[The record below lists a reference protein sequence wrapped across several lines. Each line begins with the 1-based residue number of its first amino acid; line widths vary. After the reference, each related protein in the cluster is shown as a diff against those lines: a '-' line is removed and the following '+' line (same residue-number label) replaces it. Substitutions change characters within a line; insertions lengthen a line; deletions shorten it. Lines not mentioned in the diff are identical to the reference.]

1 MNAVLKKRLPRDLKS
16 NLGRYLALVL
26 LIVMGIF
33 IVVSMVGSADAI
45 IQGTKQKGKDSSIQD
60 GQFSVF
66 VPLTDTELETLSEG
80 GTVIEPEFYIDM
92 PTDDGKVLRLFK
104 DRQKT
109 DLVNIAKGRNV
120 ENKGETVLERRFAEV
135 NGYKVGD
142 SITAGGVQLEIV
154 GLGSVPDYDAPLR
167 SLADTG
173 VQSEVFGLLFVTSE
187 EYDYIRGNT
196 TQKAQEYNYS
206 YRLGKG
212 ITHDELKQKIKDL
225 DFDYTKVDDKYFKE
239 SISEFLDAKSEI
251 EDGVAEIHSGAGE
264 LSGGLK
270 KLDENSTA
278 LNESAD
284 KLMNAYLAQA
294 NSASSAL
301 GVKQTLTEQN
311 YAQLL
316 DTLSKSDT
324 TGQAASLKA
333 NLDSIAK
340 FKNGIAEYTD
350 SVRKAAQGSGEL
362 YSGIDEMKKFTDEL
376 VAKEF
381 VLDIDNLTS
390 FLKASDNG
398 RIAAA
403 AGDVIMNKVGGL
415 IAGVIV
421 LILFAYVISVF
432 VVHQIEQESSI
443 IGALYALGV
452 KKKDLVRHYI
462 SMPTLVA
469 FVGGLLGTLL
479 GFTPLGINMQMYKSY
494 SYFSLPDVDL
504 VFPPYLIV
512 YGLVMPP
519 LISAIVN
526 TLVINK
532 RLSQT
537 ALSLIRSEHKAAK
550 YKQFSIKSDN
560 FERVFRIRQ
569 MVREL
574 RSSITVVLGMLISM
588 LVITL
593 GLNTYSLCTDVRDRN
608 IADTKY
614 EYMYLYKYPE
624 KQAPQGSE
632 TAYVEGLDMQLMGYT
647 LEVSVIG
654 IDGESRYFD
663 AKVEKGK
670 NKAVINNS
678 LAERLGYKK
687 GDKVTFSDPAN
698 DIDYTFT
705 VTGIAQYSPG
715 FTLFMDRQSMC
726 ELFGKDKDYFNAA
739 YADHKLDI
747 DEGRLYSI
755 TTKDEI
761 KKSAGVFID
770 QMTSFIAMLLIAG
783 SVIFCVVMY
792 LMMGVMID
800 RSSFGISLIK
810 IFGYRPKEIR
820 SLYLNGNLIVV
831 AIGGLFV
838 IPAAK
843 FLMDLIYPTFVANVA
858 CCMDISYQWYAYVLL
873 YCAMMLVYL
882 LINKLLMRKISK
894 ITPAQVLKNRE

>member
-1 MNAVLKKRLPRDLKS
+1 MNKVLRKRLPRELKS
-16 NLGRYLALVL
+16 NFGRYLALIL

-33 IVVSMVGSADAI
+33 IVVSMVGSADSI
-45 IQGTKQKGKDSSIQD
+45 IRGTDDKAKQSNVQH

-66 VPLTDTELETLSEG
+66 VPLTDEELAKLSEG

-104 DRQKT
+104 DRERT
-109 DLVNIAKGRNV
+109 DLVNITGGRKAEKN
-120 ENKGETVLERRFAEV
+120 GEAVIERRFAEV
-135 NGYKVGD
+135 NKINIGD
-142 SITAGGVQLEIV
+142 TVAAGGVQFKIV
-154 GLGSVPDYDAPLR
+154 GIGTVPDYDAPLR

-173 VQSEVFGLLFVTSE
+173 VQSEVFGLLFVTNA
-187 EYDYIRGNT
+187 EYAHIRDNT
-196 TQKAQEYNYS
+196 SQKAQEYTYS
-206 YRLGKG
+206 YRLGKDV
-212 ITHDELKQKIKDL
+212 TDDELKQMIKDL
-225 DFDYTKVDDKYFKE
+225 DFDYEKVDDKYFKK
-239 SISEFLDAKSEI
+239 SIEEFLDAKSEI
-251 EDGVAEIHSGAGE
+251 ENGVKDIHSGADE
-264 LSGGLK
+264 LSDSLE
-270 KLDENSTA
+270 KLGKSGTD
-278 LNESAD
+278 LDSAAQ
-284 KLMNAYLAQA
+284 KLLDSYFAQA
-294 NSASSAL
+294 NRAFSAL
-301 GVKQTLTEQN
+301 GADRTLTVQN

-316 DTLSKSDT
+316 DAAAKSDT

-333 NLDSIAK
+333 NLDSAVK
-340 FKNGIAEYTD
+340 FRNGVKEYTD
-350 SVRKAAQGSGEL
+350 SVKRAAVGSGEL
-362 YSGIDEMKKFTDEL
+362 YSGIDDMKKFTEDL

-390 FLKASDNG
+390 FIKASDNA

-403 AGDVIMNKVGGL
+403 AGDVIMNKVGGI

-432 VVHQIEQESSI
+432 VVHQIEQESGI
-443 IGALYALGV
+443 IGALYSLGV
-452 KKKDLVRHYI
+452 KKKDLLRHYI
-462 SMPTLVA
+462 TIPTVA
-469 FVGGLLGTLL
+469 AFIGGLFGTAL
-479 GFTPLGINMQMYKSY
+479 GFTPFGISMQMDKSY
-494 SYFSLPDVDL
+494 SYFSLPDVDI
-504 VFPPYLIV
+504 VFPPYLIA
-512 YGLVMPP
+512 YGLLMPP

-537 ALSLIRSEHKAAK
+537 ALSLIRSEHKTAK
-550 YKQFSIKSDN
+550 YRQFNIKSEN

-569 MVREL
+569 LVREL
-574 RSSITVVLGMLISM
+574 RSSITVVLGMVISM

-593 GLNTYSLCTDVRDRN
+593 GINTYTLCTGVRDRN

-614 EYMYLYKYPE
+614 EYMYMYKYPE
-624 KQAPQGSE
+624 KQAPQGGE
-632 TAYVEGLDMQLMGYT
+632 AAYVEGLDIQLMGYT

-654 IDGESRYFD
+654 IDPGSKYFD
-663 AKVEKGK
+663 ADVEKGRS
-670 NKAVINNS
+670 KAVINNS

-687 GDKVTFSDPAN
+687 GDKVTFADPAN
-698 DIDYTFT
+698 DIDHTFT
-705 VTGIAQYSPG
+705 VTGIAEYSPG

-726 ELFGKDKDYFNAA
+726 ELFGRDKDYFNAV
-739 YADHKLDI
+739 YSDKQLDI
-747 DEGRLYSI
+747 EQGRLYSV
-755 TTKDEI
+755 TTKEEI

-770 QMTSFIAMLLIAG
+770 QMTSFIVMLLIAG

-831 AIGGLFV
+831 AVGGLAA
-838 IPAAK
+838 IPLAK
-843 FLMDLIYPTFVANVA
+843 FIIDLIYPTFVANVA
-858 CCMDISYQWYAYVLL
+858 CCMSISYDWYIYVAL
-873 YCAMMLVYL
+873 YCTMMLVYL

>member
-1 MNAVLKKRLPRDLKS
+1 MNRVLRKRLGRDLKS
-16 NLGRYLALVL
+16 NFGRYLALVL
-26 LIVMGIF
+26 LIVMGVF
-33 IVVSMVGSADAI
+33 LVVSMVGSADAI
-45 IQGTKQKGKDSSIQD
+45 IDGTKEKGKDSNVQD

-66 VPLTDTELETLSEG
+66 VPLTSSEIEKLSEG

-92 PTDDGKVLRLFK
+92 PTKDAKVLRLFK
-104 DRQKT
+104 NREKT
-109 DLVNIAKGRNV
+109 DLVNICEGRAA
-120 ENKGETVLERRFAEV
+120 EKKGETVLERRFAEV
-135 NGYKVGD
+135 GGYKVGD
-142 SITAGGVQLEIV
+142 SITAGGVEFEIT
-154 GLGSVPDYDAPLR
+154 GLGTVPDYDAPLR
-167 SLADTG
+167 NLSDTG
-173 VQSEVFGLLFVTSE
+173 VQSEVFGLLFVTAD
-187 EYDYIRGNT
+187 EYDEISGKSD
-196 TQKAQEYNYS
+196 QKAQEYTYS
-206 YRLGKG
+206 YRLGNG
-212 ITHDELKQKIKDL
+212 VTDDDLKSRIKQL
-225 DFDYTKVDDKYFKE
+225 DFDYTKVEDKFFKE
-239 SISEFLDAKSEI
+239 SISEFLDAKKEI
-251 EDGVAEIHSGAGE
+251 EDGVDGIHAGAKD
-264 LSGGLK
+264 LSDGLRKIDTSSEDLK
-270 KLDENSTA
+270 KAAENLLAS
-278 LNESAD
+278 
-284 KLMNAYLAQA
+284 YLSQA
-294 NSASSAL
+294 NNAAAAL

-311 YAQLL
+311 YAEVL
-316 DTLSKSDT
+316 DALSASDT
-324 TGQAASLKA
+324 TGQAASLKQS
-333 NLDSIAK
+333 LDSIVK
-340 FKNGIAEYTD
+340 FKNGINEYT
-350 SVRKAAQGSGEL
+350 AAVSSAARGSGEL
-362 YSGIDEMKKFTDEL
+362 YSGVDEMREFTNEL
-376 VAKEF
+376 VKKEF
-381 VLDIDNLTS
+381 VLDINNLTS
-390 FLKASDNG
+390 FIKASDNG

-443 IGALYALGV
+443 IGSLYALGV
-452 KKKDLVRHYI
+452 RKKDLLRHYI
-462 SMPTLVA
+462 TMPTVVA
-469 FVGGLLGTLL
+469 FAGALVGTSL
-479 GFTPLGINMQMYKSY
+479 GFTPLGVGMQMSKSY
-494 SYFSLPDVDL
+494 SYFSLPDVET

-519 LISAIVN
+519 LISALVN

-550 YKQFSIKSDN
+550 YKQFNIRSSS

-593 GLNTYSLCTDVRDRN
+593 GLNTYALCTDVRDRN

-624 KQAPQGSE
+624 KKAPQGGE
-632 TAYVEGLDMQLMGYT
+632 AAYVEGLDMQVMGYT

-654 IDGESRYFD
+654 LDNDSRYFD
-663 AKVEKGK
+663 AKPEKGK

-678 LAERLGYKK
+678 LAERFGYEK
-687 GDKVTFSDPAN
+687 GDKVVFTDAASDM
-698 DIDYTFT
+698 DYTFT
-705 VTGIAQYSPG
+705 VTCIADYSPG
-715 FTLFMDRQSMC
+715 FTLFMDIESMR
-726 ELFGKDKDYFNAA
+726 ELFGRDEGYFNAV
-739 YADHKLDI
+739 YSDRELDI
-747 DEGRLYSI
+747 DEGRLYSV
-755 TTKDEI
+755 TTRDEI

-810 IFGYRPKEIR
+810 IFGYRSKEIR

-831 AIGGLFV
+831 ALGGLFV

-843 FLMDLIYPTFVANVA
+843 FLIDLIYPTFIANVA
-858 CCMDISYQWYAYVLL
+858 CCMDISYKWYVYVLL
-873 YCAMMLVYL
+873 YCIMMLVYL
-882 LINKLLMRKISK
+882 LINKLLVRKINK